1 MSSRSFIRIAW
12 TGIAVLLLAVT
23 APGFSVKKD
32 PVGLEFYHMVRHLMT
47 SQEEKTFSNL
57 STPEFL
63 HEFIA
68 AFWEIRDPDPTT
80 EENEFRSAMEER
92 FEFVN
97 NHLREANR
105 PGWDTARGMIYM
117 VLGPPN
123 LMNAASAPNPLSSQ
137 NENFL
142 AGTIIWPYPELNIN
156 IFFIDRQGFGVY
168 ELDIVRTSPRLL
180 ELLKKS
186 KTRFI
191 GLGNQGMEDRLLE
204 FRADIK
210 PAKDRLL
217 ITIKTT
223 ALRFD
228 VEADG
233 TYTARIHLALNLYL
247 PDGTIITQK
256 DNRRIILDPV
266 TKQKGKLRLEWT
278 MPLKKGK
285 SKIDLLVL
293 DQVSGRSNRQFFSV
307 KKR

>member
-1 MSSRSFIRIAW
+1 MSSRFARLLR

-32 PVGLEFYHMVRHLMT
+32 PVGTEFYHMVRHLMT
-47 SQEEKTFSNL
+47 SDEEKTFANL

-63 HEFIA
+63 REFIE
-68 AFWEIRDPDPTT
+68 AFWEIRDPDPAT
-80 EENEFRSAMEER
+80 EENEFRTAVEER

-97 NHLREANR
+97 QHLREANR

-123 LMNAASAPNPLSSQ
+123 LMNAASTPSPQSSQ

-142 AGTIIWPYPELNIN
+142 AGTIIWPYPEMNLYVY
-156 IFFIDRQGFGVY
+156 FVDRQGFGVY

-180 ELLKKS
+180 EFLKTS

-191 GLGNQGMEDRLLE
+191 GSGDQGMEDRLLE
-204 FRADIK
+204 FRANIK
-210 PAKDRLL
+210 PAIDRLL

-228 VEADG
+228 IDADE
-233 TYTARIHLALNLYL
+233 TFTARIYLALNLYN
-247 PDGTIITQK
+247 PDGTIVTQK
-256 DNRRIILDPV
+256 DTRRITLDPEM
-266 TKQKGKLRLEWT
+266 KHKGELRLEWT

-285 SKIDLLVL
+285 A
-293 DQVSGRSNRQFFSV
+293 R
-307 KKR
+307 